1 MADVFDYLYW
11 RGDLKI
17 RSDKFN
23 DVDALILSR
32 LSYLQFDNI
41 VGNSFSEKITIK
53 QAAKLFFDKKDY
65 SELLLWKGDDKL
77 LREVADSKRFG
88 NMKLSGYCNIVE
100 SDKQMQFSAI
110 AIEVSKDLTFISFRG
125 TDNTLVGWQ
134 EDFNMFCM
142 FPLPSQE
149 KAVDYVKRAAGY
161 FDGKLILGGHSKGGN
176 LAVYA
181 AAFSK
186 AEIRDRIITIYNQDG
201 PGFDKKTLSTSGFA
215 AIKNKTI
222 TNVPQ
227 SSIFGMMFEHEE
239 DFTIVKSNQ
248 KGFMQHDIYS
258 WEIDRTSLVRL
269 SHTTNLSVF
278 FDHTLTQFAA
288 GMTEK
293 ERKEFTEGVF
303 YLLNSTENTTFNQIK
318 QNIISN
324 SGTILSSV
332 KNLDSETR
340 SLILS
345 SVLNFIKCAKNNFS
359 DINPLSKENRISR
372 EKDKSLKK
380 SNKQK

>member
-1 MADVFDYLYW
+1 MTFEIT
-11 RGDLKI
+11 R
-17 RSDKFN
+17 KFHQN
-23 DVDALILSR
+23 
-32 LSYLQFDNI
+32 
-41 VGNSFSEKITIK
+41 
-53 QAAKLFFDKKDY
+53 
-65 SELLLWKGDDKL
+65 
-77 LREVADSKRFG
+77 
-88 NMKLSGYCNIVE
+88 
-100 SDKQMQFSAI
+100 
-110 AIEVSKDLTFISFRG
+110 
-125 TDNTLVGWQ
+125 
-134 EDFNMFCM
+134 
-142 FPLPSQE
+142 
-149 KAVDYVKRAAGY
+149 
-161 FDGKLILGGHSKGGN
+161 
-176 LAVYA
+176 
-181 AAFSK
+181 
-186 AEIRDRIITIYNQDG
+186 

-288 GMTEK
+288 GMTEN

-372 EKDKSLKK
+372 EKDKSLK
-380 SNKQK
+380 N